1 LGYVKVLLL
10 ILNSSQVNSPINLNE
25 KFYEVFSQYGDSL
38 YYYVLKLTANEEK
51 SKDIVQECFLRL
63 WENIESIDTSTNLLP
78 LLITYIKNLLI
89 DDFRKEQKRK
99 LFLTS
104 LQQQQPG
111 DFMPPEAEQQL
122 ALKDRQAQLS
132 ATLSGLSDKRQLIY
146 RMVKQEGL
154 TYKEV
159 SRELSISIADVKKQM
174 RLNLQ
179 ALRKVMQMLL
189 TYWLLYFSILP

>member
-1 LGYVKVLLL
+1 M

-25 KFYEVFSQYGDSL
+25 KFYEVFSKYGDGL

-63 WENIESIDTSTNLLP
+63 WENMEWIDTNTNLLP
-78 LLITYIKNLLI
+78 LLVTYIKNLLI

-111 DFMPPEAEQQL
+111 ESIQPEAEQLL

-159 SRELSISIADVKKQM
+159 SHELSISIADVKKQM

-179 ALRKVMQMLL
+179 VLRKVMQMLL
-189 TYWLLYFSILP
+189 TYWLLYSFILP

>member
-1 LGYVKVLLL
+1 M
-10 ILNSSQVNSPINLNE
+10 ILNSSQVNSPISLNE
-25 KFYEVFSQYGDSL
+25 KFYEAFSQYGDSL

-51 SKDIVQECFLRL
+51 AKDIVQECFLRL
-63 WENIESIDTSTNLLP
+63 WENMASVDTSTNLLP
-78 LLITYIKNLLI
+78 LLVTYIKNLLI

-111 DFMPPEAEQQL
+111 EMVPPEAEQLL

-189 TYWLLYFSILP
+189 TWWLLYPAILP

>member
-1 LGYVKVLLL
+1 MTF
-10 ILNSSQVNSPINLNE
+10 NSSQVNSPINLNE
-25 KFYEVFSQYGDSL
+25 KFYEVFSQYGDGL

-63 WENIESIDTSTNLLP
+63 WENMESIDTSTNLLP
-78 LLITYIKNLLI
+78 LLVTYIKNLLI

-111 DFMPPEAEQQL
+111 EMVQPEAEQQL
-122 ALKDRQAQLS
+122 ALKDRQAQLT

-174 RLNLQ
+174 RLSLQ

-189 TYWLLYFSILP
+189 TWWLLYAAILP

>member
-1 LGYVKVLLL
+1 M
-10 ILNSSQVNSPINLNE
+10 NSTENLNE
-25 KFYEVFSQYGDSL
+25 KFYEVFSQYGDGL

-63 WENIESIDTSTNLLP
+63 WENMASIDTSANLLP
-78 LLITYIKNLLI
+78 LLVTYIKNLLI

-99 LFLTS
+99 LLLHS
-104 LQQQQPG
+104 MQQQQAG
-111 DFMPPEAEQQL
+111 DIIQPEAEQQL

-132 ATLSGLSDKRQLIY
+132 ATLSGLSYKRQLIY

-174 RLNLQ
+174 RMSLQ
-179 ALRKVMQMLL
+179 VLRKVMQILISC
-189 TYWLLYFSILP
+189 YPLYFSMLP

>member
-1 LGYVKVLLL
+1 M
-10 ILNSSQVNSPINLNE
+10 NSPSNLNE

-111 DFMPPEAEQQL
+111 DFIQPEAEQQL

-132 ATLSGLSDKRQLIY
+132 ATLSDLSDKRQLIY

-159 SRELSISIADVKKQM
+159 SRLLSISIADVKKQM

-179 ALRKVMQMLL
+179 VLRKVMQMLL
-189 TYWLLYFSILP
+189 TYWLLYSTILP

>member
-1 LGYVKVLLL
+1 M
-10 ILNSSQVNSPINLNE
+10 IFNSSQVNSPISLNE
-25 KFYEVFSQYGDSL
+25 KFYEVFSQYGDGL

-63 WENIESIDTSTNLLP
+63 WENMESIDTSTNLLP
-78 LLITYIKNLLI
+78 LLVTYIKNLLI

-111 DFMPPEAEQQL
+111 EMVQPEAEQLL

-179 ALRKVMQMLL
+179 VLRKVMQMLL
-189 TYWLLYFSILP
+189 TYWLLYTAILP

>member
-1 LGYVKVLLL
+1 MT
-10 ILNSSQVNSPINLNE
+10 LNSSQVNSTENLNE
-25 KFYEVFSQYGDSL
+25 KFYEVFSQYGDGL

-63 WENIESIDTSTNLLP
+63 WENMGSIDTTTNLLP
-78 LLITYIKNLLI
+78 LLITYIKNLLV

-99 LFLTS
+99 LFLHA

-111 DFMPPEAEQQL
+111 DIIQPEAEQQL

-132 ATLSGLSDKRQLIY
+132 ATLSSLSDKRQLIY

-179 ALRKVMQMLL
+179 VLRKVMQIMI
-189 TYWLLYFSILP
+189 TFWPLYSSILP

>member
-1 LGYVKVLLL
+1 MTF
-10 ILNSSQVNSPINLNE
+10 NSSQVNSPINLNE
-25 KFYEVFSQYGDSL
+25 KFYEVFSQYGDGL

-63 WENIESIDTSTNLLP
+63 WENMESIDTSTNLLP
-78 LLITYIKNLLI
+78 LLVTYIKNLLI

-111 DFMPPEAEQQL
+111 EIVQPEAEQQL
-122 ALKDRQAQLS
+122 ALKDRQAQLT

-174 RLNLQ
+174 RLSLQ

-189 TYWLLYFSILP
+189 TWWLLYAAILP

>member
-1 LGYVKVLLL
+1 
-10 ILNSSQVNSPINLNE
+10 VNSTENLNE
-25 KFYEVFSQYGDSL
+25 KFYEVFSQYGDGL

-63 WENIESIDTSTNLLP
+63 WENMESIDTSTNLLP
-78 LLITYIKNLLI
+78 LLVTYIRNLLV

-99 LFLTS
+99 LFMHA

-111 DFMPPEAEQQL
+111 DIIQPEAEQQL

-132 ATLSGLSDKRQLIY
+132 ATLSSLSDKRQLIY
-146 RMVKQEGL
+146 RMVKQDGL

-174 RLNLQ
+174 RLSLQ
-179 ALRKVMQMLL
+179 VLRKVMQIFLSL
-189 TYWLLYFSILP
+189 WPLYFSILP

>member
-1 LGYVKVLLL
+1 LGYLIFLLL
-10 ILNSSQVNSPINLNE
+10 TLNSSQMNSPINLNE
-25 KFYEVFSQYGDSL
+25 KFYEVFSQYGDGL

-63 WENIESIDTSTNLLP
+63 WENMGSIDTSTNLLP
-78 LLITYIKNLLI
+78 LLVTYIKNLLI

-111 DFMPPEAEQQL
+111 EMMQPEAEQLL
-122 ALKDRQAQLS
+122 ALKDRQAQVS

-146 RMVKQEGL
+146 RLVKQEGL

-179 ALRKVMQMLL
+179 ALRKIMQMLL
-189 TYWLLYFSILP
+189 TWWLLYAAILP

>member
-1 LGYVKVLLL
+1 LGYLKVLLL
-10 ILNSSQVNSPINLNE
+10 TFNSSQVNSPINLNE
-25 KFYEVFSQYGDSL
+25 KFHEVFSQYGDSL

-63 WENIESIDTSTNLLP
+63 WENIASIDTSTNLLP

-111 DFMPPEAEQQL
+111 DLMQPEAEQQL

-179 ALRKVMQMLL
+179 VLRKVMQLLL
-189 TYWLLYFSILP
+189 TYWLLYAAILP